1 MFSQNIG
8 THLPHWFI
16 VQKIITITS
25 SNIYTNCML
34 IKVGNTVE
42 EVAVQCCVI
51 NVCELFILKHLNVTQ
66 KPAVLELSTHKCLKC
81 AISVSI

>member
-8 THLPHWFI
+8 THLPDWFI

-51 NVCELFILKHLNVTQ
+51 NVCELLFILKHLNVTQ
-66 KPAVLELSTHKCLKC
+66 KPAVLELSTHKC